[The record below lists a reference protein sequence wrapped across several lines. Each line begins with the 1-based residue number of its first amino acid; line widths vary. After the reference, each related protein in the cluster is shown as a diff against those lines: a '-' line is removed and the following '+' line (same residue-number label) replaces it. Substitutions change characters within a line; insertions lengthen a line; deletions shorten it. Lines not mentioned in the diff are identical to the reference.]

1 MFELIDTDGS
11 GSLSPAELKEGLRS
25 LKIILNQ
32 KDLNNMFC
40 IFDSDKSGS
49 IQLNEMKET
58 LETYDKLRNQINN
71 DEIVSE
77 ASRIKDVDD
86 DNPYS

>member
-1 MFELIDTDGS
+1 MFAKLIDAIKAKGLTVDKMFELIDTDGS

-58 LETYDKLRNQINN
+58 LETYDKLRN
-71 DEIVSE
+71 
-77 ASRIKDVDD
+77 
-86 DNPYS
+86 

>member
-49 IQLNEMKET
+49 I
-58 LETYDKLRNQINN
+58 
-71 DEIVSE
+71 
-77 ASRIKDVDD
+77 
-86 DNPYS
+86 